1 MIEHLPH
8 LASFLKHIQ
17 QIPYVASKNLFR
29 VAHHFLEMDEQRA
42 EAFCAALMALHRT
55 LTKCTLCFAWQERAA
70 ACLFCGSPS
79 RNRRVVCVVETWHDL
94 YAIEKSAGYQGL
106 YHVLGGVIHPLD
118 GISADD
124 LSIAPL
130 IERMKSGEHE
140 EIILALN
147 QTPEGEATS
156 SYIAHKLKGMPITVT
171 RLARG
176 VPVGGSLE
184 FTDRL
189 TVQRALSER
198 RPF

>member
-1 MIEHLPH
+1 MIENLPP
-8 LASFLKHIQ
+8 LAAFLKHVQ

-42 EAFCAALMALHRT
+42 ETFCAALMALQRT
-55 LTKCTLCFAWQERAA
+55 LTKCTVCFAWQEISQS
-70 ACLFCGSPS
+70 CLFCSSSS
-79 RNRRVVCVVETWHDL
+79 RNHRVVCVVETWHDL
-94 YAIEKSAGYQGL
+94 YAIEKSGGYSGL
-106 YHVLGGVIHPLD
+106 YHVLGGVIYPLD
-118 GISADD
+118 GIGPDD
-124 LSIAPL
+124 LTIVPL
-130 IERMKSGEHE
+130 VQRAQSGLHDEL
-140 EIILALN
+140 ILALN
-147 QTPEGEATS
+147 QTPEGEATA
-156 SYIAHKLKGMPITVT
+156 SYIAHKLKGSTITLT